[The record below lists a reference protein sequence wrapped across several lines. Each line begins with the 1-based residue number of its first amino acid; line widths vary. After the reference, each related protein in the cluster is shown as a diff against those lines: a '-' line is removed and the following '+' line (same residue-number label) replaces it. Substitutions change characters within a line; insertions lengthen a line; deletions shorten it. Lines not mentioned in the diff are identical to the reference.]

1 MTTVPTASVET
12 TGPSGTR
19 HPVDAMPPWP
29 SAVILA
35 FQHVI
40 VMIATPIASVFL
52 ISGAL
57 QLDTPTTRNVLCV
70 TLIACGVGSML
81 QSMGW
86 LRLGAKLP
94 FVMLPG
100 GAAVAIFIQIATEH
114 SAAVASGAVIIS
126 AAVCLALSPIAG
138 LIVKVVPTVVLAV
151 MITVIGVNVVKIAGG
166 LISGE
171 DETPLWALGLAAAT
185 IAVIIVLQVVLP
197 RQLRSVAILL
207 GMAVGTVIAA
217 VTGHFE
223 FTTGADAVRHPAWM
237 PYGGIEFAVV
247 AAVPL
252 IVFSIGSMAEATG
265 QTMLNADIVGKKID
279 RGRTISATV
288 RGDALTSLFAAP
300 FGGQTMLTSGENIGI
315 VRATG
320 VKSRYVTALAGVLL
334 VVIAVI
340 GPVADLIQAIPEPVI
355 GGTAVYAF
363 TMIIVSGL
371 RMFRGIDMNDDRNFL
386 VATAGFAAGL
396 LPILAPSVYDGLPGD
411 LRLLLGNGVTM
422 SAIVGMLVTGLLYVF
437 RRARHRSGDSPAEPP
452 PGHTGADAS
461 APVTTDGKDP
471 AHADR

>member
-1 MTTVPTASVET
+1 MSTFTQSTTASAVPDNAPPE
-12 TGPSGTR
+12 S
-19 HPVDAMPPWP
+19 HPVDTMPPWP
-29 SAVILA
+29 KALVLA

-40 VMIATPIASVFL
+40 VMISTPIASVFL

-57 QLDTPTTRNVLCV
+57 QLDAGTTRNVLCI
-70 TLIACGVGSML
+70 TLIACGVGAIL

-114 SAAVASGAVIIS
+114 SAAVASGAVLIS
-126 AAVCLALSPIAG
+126 AVACLVLSPVAG
-138 LIVKVVPTVVLAV
+138 VIVKVVPPVVIAV
-151 MITVIGVNVVKIAGG
+151 MITVIGVNVVRIAGG
-166 LISGE
+166 LISN
-171 DETPLWALGLAAAT
+171 ETEAPLWALGLAAAT
-185 IAVIIVLQVVLP
+185 IGFIIVLQVILP
-197 RQLRSVAILL
+197 KKLRSVAILL
-207 GMAVGTVIAA
+207 GMATGSVIAA

-223 FTTGADAVRHPAWM
+223 FAESTDALRHPVWM
-237 PYGGIEFAVV
+237 PFGSIEFNIV

-252 IVFSIGSMAEATG
+252 LVFSVGSMAEATG

-279 RGRTISATV
+279 RARTIAGTV
-288 RGDALTSLFAAP
+288 RGDALTSLLAGP

-334 VVIAVI
+334 IVIAII
-340 GPVADLIQAIPEPVI
+340 GPIADIIQSIPEPVI

-371 RMFRGIDMNDDRNFL
+371 RMFRSIDMNDDRNFL

-396 LPILAPSVYDGLPGD
+396 LPILAPALYSGLPSD

-422 SAIVGMLVTGLLYVF
+422 SAIVGMLVAALLLL
-437 RRARHRSGDSPAEPP
+437 RRADGTDRNDETGVEPR
-452 PGHTGADAS
+452 DA
-461 APVTTDGKDP
+461 KE
-471 AHADR
+471 AHK